1 MRIIIW
7 GSRKMNRIKAK
18 EIIENKIEELK
29 PEDLKLIKEKMEK
42 IKKKMED

>member
-1 MRIIIW
+1 MDVQYVD
-7 GSRKMNRIKAK
+7 
-18 EIIENKIEELK
+18 IEELK

>member
-7 GSRKMNRIKAK
+7 GSRKINRIKAK